1 MAHLSDGRHG
11 YFPQRL
17 PALSSWVT
25 TCRVQLTLE
34 AFSPEMASNPGVAAG
49 SRSLPAEHVRIAAN
63 ENISNRTCMS
73 FVNELSKYIVAVMP
87 LNQCFMI
94 PECVRDAVKTTNTT
108 CKRCSGFVEANQVKQ
123 QHRETRCD
131 TLLDCDVKSWSVP
144 MESRMKCGIVEF
156 LITVWKFWHQNIN
169 IQK

>member
-34 AFSPEMASNPGVAAG
+34 AFSPEMASNPGVATG
-49 SRSLPAEHVRIAAN
+49 SRSLPADHVRITAN
-63 ENISNRTCMS
+63 ENISNRTC
-73 FVNELSKYIVAVMP
+73 FVNKVSKYIVAVMP
-87 LNQCFMI
+87 LNQCFMLS
-94 PECVRDAVKTTNTT
+94 ECVRDAVKTTNTT
-108 CKRCSGFVEANQVKQ
+108 CKRCSGFVEANQVNR

-131 TLLDCDVKSWSVP
+131 TLLDCDVKSWSVVWD
-144 MESRMKCGIVEF
+144 CGISCNCVKILASE
-156 LITVWKFWHQNIN
+156 H
-169 IQK
+169 